1 MKLRSR
7 IIWCFVLA
15 FVGLPMWA
23 AAQSTA
29 EGASQGAAQQAGA
42 SGSAAATSSQASKAP
57 AMARPHLAKQPPP
70 PPALAD
76 LHKLLNLMRQPKTTP
91 QQLKHAVREYCDKYP
106 TSPYRESAYT
116 LAMRFAQAR
125 RDYPDMLA
133 FGDGALKVNPNS
145 LVPLLTLGSVIPQ
158 RVHPTDLNR
167 EQQLE
172 LATHYNLRALAIA
185 QHFPTAYN
193 GHQLAPQQVAQIQQE
208 IRGSA
213 HSSLGV
219 IAIDRG
225 QYAKAVQQLK
235 QAVANDNA
243 QSKPADYYRMGLAQ
257 IALKQYPAALA
268 SMHQAMTLGANIPEL
283 QTLGEAQVKRI
294 HRLEGGGTKAAAAH

>member
-1 MKLRSR
+1 MTFRSR
-7 IIWCFVLA
+7 IFWCFVLA
-15 FVGLPMWA
+15 FVGFSAWARAQNTA
-23 AAQSTA
+23 AAGST
-29 EGASQGAAQQAGA
+29 GAAQHAGTN
-42 SGSAAATSSQASKAP
+42 GTAATKGAAGGSSAP
-57 AMARPHLAKQPPP
+57 MARPHLAKQPPP
-70 PPALAD
+70 PPPALAD
-76 LHKLLNLMRQPKTTP
+76 LQKLQYLMQQPTATP
-91 QQLKHAVREYCDKYP
+91 QQVKQAVQGYCDKYP
-106 TSPYRESAYT
+106 TSVYRESAYT

-133 FGDGALKVNPNS
+133 FGDGALRVNPNS

-158 RVHPTDLNR
+158 QVHATDLNR
-167 EQQLE
+167 DQQLSV
-172 LATHYNLRALAIA
+172 AAGYNQRALAIA
-185 QHFPTAYN
+185 RHFPTVYN
-193 GHQLAPQQVAQIQQE
+193 GHQLSPQAVAQIQKE

-225 QYAKAVQQLK
+225 HYAAAIQQLQ

-268 SMHQAMTLGANIPEL
+268 SMHQALTLGANIPEL
-283 QTLGEAQVKRI
+283 QTLGKAQVQRI
-294 HRLEGGGTKAAAAH
+294 HHLEAGTKGTPQG